1 MKNKLKKL
9 NIFLIVLCIIIS
21 SVIPTAAFAASEDD
35 LRSDV
40 VSIASG
46 EVGYTGTSSYSKYGD
61 WYGYQGGW
69 CTTFVLWCFNKAGK
83 QNNVTLNGVI
93 IPRGGNCNSMISWFK
108 DKGRYYSPSKY
119 TPKGGDLIFFD
130 WTGSGTADHV
140 GIVNY
145 TSGSTVYTIE
155 GNCSG
160 KVKAREYTKKGSK
173 PYNNISSIIGYAS
186 PKFSSV
192 SGSSA
197 PKATTKKPT
206 TTKKVTTTKKHT
218 TTRKAVTTKKVTI
231 KKATTAKPTTKKE
244 TAKST
249 TKKKTAKP
257 TTTVATTTAAPASTT
272 KLTTKA
278 TTKKA
283 TDTQSESA
291 TLTSLQIYASKY
303 DLQVGDTVKLDYS
316 VEPSNTKAVVGYFCD
331 QEGIIDIGANGEI
344 TAVGNGT
351 ATVVVCAN
359 DDLYAQCD
367 FTVTDALGEVTT
379 MNSDDKESRKV
390 VDTRVDVSTTQANA
404 QSVLTRLGVNV
415 NMLSQNK
422 QLYIVPASIVGV
434 TAFISIFIA
443 ITKKIKK
450 KKK

>member
-1 MKNKLKKL
+1 MKNRLKKL
-9 NIFLIVLCIIIS
+9 NIFFIVLCIIIS
-21 SVIPTAAFAASEDD
+21 SIIPTAAFAASEDD
-35 LRSDV
+35 LRSSV
-40 VSIASG
+40 VSIASD

-83 QNNVTLNGVI
+83 QNGVTLNGVI
-93 IPRGGNCNSMISWFK
+93 IPRGGNCSSMISWFK

-119 TPKGGDLIFFD
+119 TPKSGDLIFFD

-145 TSGSTVYTIE
+145 TSGTTVYTIE

-192 SGSSA
+192 SGTSA
-197 PKATTKKPT
+197 GK
-206 TTKKVTTTKKHT
+206 TTTKKHT
-218 TTRKAVTTKKVTI
+218 TTKKAKTTKK
-231 KKATTAKPTTKKE
+231 ATVSKRATTKKAA

-249 TKKKTAKP
+249 TKKAASKKA
-257 TTTVATTTAAPASTT
+257 AT
-272 KLTTKA
+272 KKETTKA
-278 TTKKA
+278 TTVTTTTQATTKA
-283 TDTQSESA
+283 TAKTTTEQNESA
-291 TLTSLQIYASKY
+291 PLTNLQIYASKY
-303 DLQVGDTVKLDYS
+303 DLQIGDTVKLDYS
-316 VEPSNTKAVVGYFCD
+316 VEPSNTNAVVGYFCD
-331 QEGIIDIGANGEI
+331 QEGIIDIGTNGEI
-344 TAVGNGT
+344 TAIGNGT

-367 FTVTDALGEVTT
+367 FVVTDAVGEVTT
-379 MNSDDKESRKV
+379 VGGSNDESRKV
-390 VDTRVDVSTTQANA
+390 VDTRIDVSTTQANA

-422 QLYIVPASIVGV
+422 QLYIVPASIAGV
-434 TAFISIFIA
+434 TVFISIFIA

>member
-1 MKNKLKKL
+1 MKNRLKKL
-9 NIFLIVLCIIIS
+9 NIFFIVLCIIIS
-21 SVIPTAAFAASEDD
+21 SIIPTAAFAASEDD
-35 LRSDV
+35 LRSSV
-40 VSIASG
+40 VSIASN

-83 QNNVTLNGVI
+83 QNGVTLNGVI
-93 IPRGGNCNSMISWFK
+93 IPRGGNCSSMISWFK

-119 TPKGGDLIFFD
+119 TPKSGDLIFFD

-145 TSGSTVYTIE
+145 TSGTTVYTIE

-197 PKATTKKPT
+197 GK
-206 TTKKVTTTKKHT
+206 TTTKKHT
-218 TTRKAVTTKKVTI
+218 TTKKAKTTKKATASKRVTTKK
-231 KKATTAKPTTKKE
+231 AT

-249 TKKKTAKP
+249 TKKAASKKAATKKE
-257 TTTVATTTAAPASTT
+257 TTKAATTTTTTQAA
-272 KLTTKA
+272 TKA
-278 TTKKA
+278 NAKTT
-283 TDTQSESA
+283 TEQSESA
-291 TLTSLQIYASKY
+291 PLTNLQIYASKY
-303 DLQVGDTVKLDYS
+303 DLQIGDTVKLDYS
-316 VEPSNTKAVVGYFCD
+316 VEPSNTNAVVGYFCD
-331 QEGIIDIGANGEI
+331 QEGIIDICANGEI
-344 TAVGNGT
+344 TAIGNGT

-367 FTVTDALGEVTT
+367 FVVTDAVGEVTT
-379 MNSDDKESRKV
+379 VGGSNEESRKV
-390 VDTRVDVSTTQANA
+390 VDTRIDVSTTQANA

-422 QLYIVPASIVGV
+422 QLYIVPASIAGV
-434 TAFISIFIA
+434 TVFISIFIA

>member
-1 MKNKLKKL
+1 MKNRLKKL
-9 NIFLIVLCIIIS
+9 NIFFIVLCIIIS
-21 SVIPTAAFAASEDD
+21 SIIPTAAFAASEDD
-35 LRSDV
+35 LRSSV
-40 VSIASG
+40 VSIASD

-83 QNNVTLNGVI
+83 QNGVTLNGVI
-93 IPRGGNCNSMISWFK
+93 IPRGGNCSSMISWFK

-119 TPKGGDLIFFD
+119 TPKSGDLIFFD

-145 TSGSTVYTIE
+145 TSGTTVYTIE

-160 KVKAREYTKKGSK
+160 KVKARKYTKKGSK

-197 PKATTKKPT
+197 GK
-206 TTKKVTTTKKHT
+206 TTTKKHT
-218 TTRKAVTTKKVTI
+218 TT
-231 KKATTAKPTTKKE
+231 KKAT

-249 TKKKTAKP
+249 TKKTA
-257 TTTVATTTAAPASTT
+257 T
-272 KLTTKA
+272 KRETTKA
-278 TTKKA
+278 TTTTTTTQAATKA
-283 TDTQSESA
+283 TAKATTEQSESA
-291 TLTSLQIYASKY
+291 PLTNLQIYASKY
-303 DLQVGDTVKLDYS
+303 DLQIGDTVKLDYS
-316 VEPSNTKAVVGYFCD
+316 VEPSNTNAVVGYFCD

-344 TAVGNGT
+344 TAIGNGT

-367 FTVTDALGEVTT
+367 FVVTDAVGEVTT
-379 MNSDDKESRKV
+379 VGGSNEESRKV
-390 VDTRVDVSTTQANA
+390 VDTRIDVSTTQANA

-422 QLYIVPASIVGV
+422 QLYIVPASIAGV
-434 TAFISIFIA
+434 TVFISIFIA

>member
-1 MKNKLKKL
+1 MKNILKKL
-9 NIFLIVLCIIIS
+9 NIFLVALCVIIS
-21 SVIPTAAFAASEDD
+21 SIIPTSAFAASESD

-69 CTTFVLWCFNKAGK
+69 CTTFVLWCFNKEGK

-145 TSGSTVYTIE
+145 TSGSMVYTIE

-186 PKFSSV
+186 PNFSSV
-192 SGSSA
+192 SGASA
-197 PKATTKKPT
+197 TKTTRKQT
-206 TTKKVTTTKKHT
+206 TTKRITTKKHT
-218 TTRKAVTTKKVTI
+218 TA
-231 KKATTAKPTTKKE
+231 KKATTKKITTRK
-244 TAKST
+244 T
-249 TKKKTAKP
+249 TTAKP
-257 TTTVATTTAAPASTT
+257 ATKKATAKT
-272 KLTTKA
+272 TTKA
-278 TTKKA
+278 TTKKNTTKA
-283 TDTQSESA
+283 TTTTTTQATTKATTKEATTEQSASEA
-291 TLTSLQIYASKY
+291 LTDLQIYASKY

-316 VEPSNTKAVVGYFCD
+316 VEPSNTNVVVGYFCD

-367 FTVTDALGEVTT
+367 FVVTDAVGEVTT
-379 MNSDDKESRKV
+379 MEEHDNESRKIV
-390 VDTRVDVSTTQANA
+390 ATHVDVSTTQANA

-422 QLYIVPASIVGV
+422 QLYIVPAAIVGI

>member
-1 MKNKLKKL
+1 MKNRLKKL
-9 NIFLIVLCIIIS
+9 NIFFIVLCIIIS
-21 SVIPTAAFAASEDD
+21 SIIPTAAFAANEDD
-35 LRSDV
+35 LRSSV
-40 VSIASG
+40 VSIASN

-83 QNNVTLNGVI
+83 QNGVTLNGVI
-93 IPRGGNCNSMISWFK
+93 IPRGGNCSSMISWFK

-119 TPKGGDLIFFD
+119 TPKSGDLIFFD

-145 TSGSTVYTIE
+145 TSGTTVYTIE

-197 PKATTKKPT
+197 GK
-206 TTKKVTTTKKHT
+206 TTTKKHT
-218 TTRKAVTTKKVTI
+218 TTKKAKTTKK
-231 KKATTAKPTTKKE
+231 
-244 TAKST
+244 
-249 TKKKTAKP
+249 
-257 TTTVATTTAAPASTT
+257 
-272 KLTTKA
+272 TTKA
-278 TTKKA
+278 TTTTQAATKA
-283 TDTQSESA
+283 TAKTTTEQSESA
-291 TLTSLQIYASKY
+291 PLTNLQIYASKY
-303 DLQVGDTVKLDYS
+303 DLQIGDTVKLDYS
-316 VEPSNTKAVVGYFCD
+316 VEPSNTNAVVGYFCD

-344 TAVGNGT
+344 TAIGNGT

-367 FTVTDALGEVTT
+367 FVVTDAVGEVTT
-379 MNSDDKESRKV
+379 VGGSNEESRKV
-390 VDTRVDVSTTQANA
+390 VDTRIDVSTTRANV
-404 QSVLTRLGVNV
+404 QSVLTRIGVNV

-422 QLYIVPASIVGV
+422 QLYIVPASIAGV
-434 TAFISIFIA
+434 TVFISIFIA

-450 KKK
+450 KRK

>member
-1 MKNKLKKL
+1 MKNTLKKL
-9 NIFLIVLCIIIS
+9 NIFLVALCVIIS
-21 SVIPTAAFAASEDD
+21 SIIPTAAFAASESD

-186 PKFSSV
+186 PNFSSV

-197 PKATTKKPT
+197 TKATTKKPT
-206 TTKKVTTTKKHT
+206 ATKKATTKKQTTTKKITTTKKVTT
-218 TTRKAVTTKKVTI
+218 
-231 KKATTAKPTTKKE
+231 KKATTAKAATKKA
-244 TAKST
+244 TA
-249 TKKKTAKP
+249 
-257 TTTVATTTAAPASTT
+257 
-272 KLTTKA
+272 KA
-278 TTKKA
+278 TTKKKA
-283 TDTQSESA
+283 TKPTATTTTTKTTTATTQSTAKATTKETSTVQSESA
-291 TLTSLQIYASKY
+291 TLKDLQIYASKY

-316 VEPSNTKAVVGYFCD
+316 VEPSNTNVVVGYFCD
-331 QEGIIDIGANGEI
+331 QEGIIDIGTNGEI

-351 ATVVVCAN
+351 ATVVICAN

-367 FTVTDALGEVTT
+367 FVVTDAVGEVTT
-379 MNSDDKESRKV
+379 TENHDNESRKV
-390 VDTRVDVSTTQANA
+390 VATHIDVSTTQANA
-404 QSVLTRLGVNV
+404 QSILTRLGVNV

-443 ITKKIKK
+443 ITKRIKK

>member
-1 MKNKLKKL
+1 MKNRLKKL
-9 NIFLIVLCIIIS
+9 NIFFIVLCIIIS
-21 SVIPTAAFAASEDD
+21 SIIPTAAFAASEDD
-35 LRSDV
+35 LRSSV
-40 VSIASG
+40 VSIASD

-83 QNNVTLNGVI
+83 QNGVTLNGVI
-93 IPRGGNCNSMISWFK
+93 IPRGGNCSSMISWFK

-119 TPKGGDLIFFD
+119 TPKSGDLIFFD
-130 WTGSGTADHV
+130 WTGSGSADHV

-145 TSGSTVYTIE
+145 TSGTTVYTIE

-186 PKFSSV
+186 PRFSSV

-197 PKATTKKPT
+197 GK
-206 TTKKVTTTKKHT
+206 TTKKHT
-218 TTRKAVTTKKVTI
+218 TTKKAKTTKKATASKRVTTKK
-231 KKATTAKPTTKKE
+231 AA

-249 TKKKTAKP
+249 TKKAASKKA
-257 TTTVATTTAAPASTT
+257 AT
-272 KLTTKA
+272 KKETTKA
-278 TTKKA
+278 TTTTTTTQAATKA
-283 TDTQSESA
+283 TAKATTEQSESA
-291 TLTSLQIYASKY
+291 PLTNLQIYASKY
-303 DLQVGDTVKLDYS
+303 DLQIGDTVKLDYS
-316 VEPSNTKAVVGYFCD
+316 VEPSNTNAVVGYFCD
-331 QEGIIDIGANGEI
+331 QEGIIDIGTNGEI
-344 TAVGNGT
+344 TAIGNGT

-367 FTVTDALGEVTT
+367 FVVTDAVGEVTT
-379 MNSDDKESRKV
+379 VGGSNEESRKV
-390 VDTRVDVSTTQANA
+390 VDTRIDVSTTQANA

-422 QLYIVPASIVGV
+422 QLYIVPASIAGV
-434 TAFISIFIA
+434 TVFISIFIA

>member
-1 MKNKLKKL
+1 MKNRLKKL
-9 NIFLIVLCIIIS
+9 NIFFIVLCIIIS
-21 SVIPTAAFAASEDD
+21 SIIPTAAFAASEND
-35 LRSDV
+35 LRSSV

-83 QNNVTLNGVI
+83 QNGVTLNGVI
-93 IPRGGNCNSMISWFK
+93 IPRGGNCSSMISWFK

-119 TPKGGDLIFFD
+119 TPKSGDLIFFD

-145 TSGSTVYTIE
+145 TSGTTVYTIE

-186 PKFSSV
+186 PRFSSV

-197 PKATTKKPT
+197 GK
-206 TTKKVTTTKKHT
+206 TTTKKHT
-218 TTRKAVTTKKVTI
+218 TTKKAKTTKKATVSKRVTTKK
-231 KKATTAKPTTKKE
+231 AA

-249 TKKKTAKP
+249 TKKAASKKAATKKE
-257 TTTVATTTAAPASTT
+257 TTKAATTTTTTQAA
-272 KLTTKA
+272 TKA
-278 TTKKA
+278 NAKTT
-283 TDTQSESA
+283 TEQSESA
-291 TLTSLQIYASKY
+291 PLTNLQIYASKY
-303 DLQVGDTVKLDYS
+303 DLQIGDTVKLDYS
-316 VEPSNTKAVVGYFCD
+316 VEPSNTNAVVGYFCD
-331 QEGIIDIGANGEI
+331 QERIIDIGANGEI
-344 TAVGNGT
+344 TAIGNGT

-367 FTVTDALGEVTT
+367 FVVTDAVGEVTT
-379 MNSDDKESRKV
+379 VGGSNEESRKV
-390 VDTRVDVSTTQANA
+390 VDTRIDVSTTQANA

-422 QLYIVPASIVGV
+422 QLYIVPASIAGV

>member
-1 MKNKLKKL
+1 MKNRLKKL
-9 NIFLIVLCIIIS
+9 NIFFIVLCIIIS
-21 SVIPTAAFAASEDD
+21 SIIPTTAFAASEDD
-35 LRSDV
+35 LRSSV
-40 VSIASG
+40 VSIASD

-83 QNNVTLNGVI
+83 QNGVTLNGVI
-93 IPRGGNCNSMISWFK
+93 IPRGGNCSSMISWFK

-119 TPKGGDLIFFD
+119 TPKSGDLIFFD

-145 TSGSTVYTIE
+145 TSGTTVYTIE

-197 PKATTKKPT
+197 GK
-206 TTKKVTTTKKHT
+206 TTKKHT
-218 TTRKAVTTKKVTI
+218 TTKKAKTTKKATASKRVTTKK
-231 KKATTAKPTTKKE
+231 AA

-249 TKKKTAKP
+249 TKKAASKKTA
-257 TTTVATTTAAPASTT
+257 T
-272 KLTTKA
+272 KKETTKA
-278 TTKKA
+278 TTIATTTQATTKA
-283 TDTQSESA
+283 TAKTTTEQSESA
-291 TLTSLQIYASKY
+291 PLTNLQIYASKY
-303 DLQVGDTVKLDYS
+303 DLQIGDTVKLDYS
-316 VEPSNTKAVVGYFCD
+316 VEPSNTNAVVGYFCD

-344 TAVGNGT
+344 TAIGNGT

-367 FTVTDALGEVTT
+367 FVVTDAVGEVTT
-379 MNSDDKESRKV
+379 VGGSNEESRKV
-390 VDTRVDVSTTQANA
+390 VDTRIDVSTTQANA

-422 QLYIVPASIVGV
+422 QLYIVPASIAGV
-434 TAFISIFIA
+434 TVFISIFIA

>member
-1 MKNKLKKL
+1 MKNRMKKL
-9 NIFLIVLCIIIS
+9 NIFFIVLGIIIS
-21 SVIPTAAFAASEDD
+21 SIIPTAAFAASEDD
-35 LRSDV
+35 LRSSV
-40 VSIASG
+40 VSIASD

-83 QNNVTLNGVI
+83 QNGVTLNGVI
-93 IPRGGNCNSMISWFK
+93 IPRGGNCSSMISWFK

-119 TPKGGDLIFFD
+119 TPKSGDLIFFD

-145 TSGSTVYTIE
+145 TSGTTVYTIE

-197 PKATTKKPT
+197 GK
-206 TTKKVTTTKKHT
+206 TTTKKHT
-218 TTRKAVTTKKVTI
+218 TTKKAKTTKKATASKRVTTKK
-231 KKATTAKPTTKKE
+231 AT

-249 TKKKTAKP
+249 TKKAASKKTA
-257 TTTVATTTAAPASTT
+257 T
-272 KLTTKA
+272 KKETTKA
-278 TTKKA
+278 TTTATVTTTTQAATKA
-283 TDTQSESA
+283 NAKTTTEQSESA
-291 TLTSLQIYASKY
+291 PLTNLQIYASKY
-303 DLQVGDTVKLDYS
+303 DLQIGDTVKLDYS
-316 VEPSNTKAVVGYFCD
+316 VEPSNTNAVVGYFCD

-344 TAVGNGT
+344 TAIGNGT

-367 FTVTDALGEVTT
+367 FVVTDAVGEVTT
-379 MNSDDKESRKV
+379 VGGSNEESRKV
-390 VDTRVDVSTTQANA
+390 VDTRIDVSTTQANA

-422 QLYIVPASIVGV
+422 QLYIVPASIAGV
-434 TAFISIFIA
+434 TVFISIFIA

>member
-1 MKNKLKKL
+1 MKKQLKKL
-9 NIFLIVLCIIIS
+9 NIFLVALCVIIS
-21 SVIPTAAFAASEDD
+21 SIIPTAAFAASESD
-35 LRSDV
+35 LRSSV

-69 CTTFVLWCFNKAGK
+69 CTTFVLWCFNKAGS

-108 DKGRYYSPSKY
+108 DKGRYYSPSSY
-119 TPKGGDLIFFD
+119 TPQGGDLIFFD

-192 SGSSA
+192 SGS
-197 PKATTKKPT
+197 
-206 TTKKVTTTKKHT
+206 
-218 TTRKAVTTKKVTI
+218 AV
-231 KKATTAKPTTKKE
+231 
-244 TAKST
+244 
-249 TKKKTAKP
+249 
-257 TTTVATTTAAPASTT
+257 
-272 KLTTKA
+272 TKA
-278 TTKKA
+278 TTKKQTTTKKTTTKKQTTTKKITTTKKA
-283 TDTQSESA
+283 TAKATTKKNTTKAATTTTTQATTKAATKKASTEQTESEA
-291 TLTSLQIYASKY
+291 LTDLQIYASKY

-331 QEGIIDIGANGEI
+331 QEGIIDIGAGGEI
-344 TAVGNGT
+344 TALGNGT

-367 FTVTDALGEVTT
+367 FVVTDAVGEVTT
-379 MNSDDKESRKV
+379 MNSADNENRRV
-390 VDTRVDVSTTQANA
+390 VDTRIDVSTTEANV

-415 NMLSQNK
+415 NMLSQNR

-443 ITKKIKK
+443 ITKRIKK

>member
-1 MKNKLKKL
+1 MKNRLKKL
-9 NIFLIVLCIIIS
+9 NIFFIVLCIIIS
-21 SVIPTAAFAASEDD
+21 SIIPTAAFAASEDD
-35 LRSDV
+35 LRSSV
-40 VSIASG
+40 VSIASN

-83 QNNVTLNGVI
+83 QNGVTLNGVI
-93 IPRGGNCNSMISWFK
+93 IPRGGNCSSMISWFK

-119 TPKGGDLIFFD
+119 TPKSGDLIFFD

-145 TSGSTVYTIE
+145 TSGTTVYTIE

-186 PKFSSV
+186 QKFSSV

-197 PKATTKKPT
+197 SK
-206 TTKKVTTTKKHT
+206 TTTKKHT
-218 TTRKAVTTKKVTI
+218 TT
-231 KKATTAKPTTKKE
+231 KKAKTTN
-244 TAKST
+244 AKST
-249 TKKKTAKP
+249 TKKAASKK
-257 TTTVATTTAAPASTT
+257 TTTKKETTTSTT
-272 KLTTKA
+272 TTQAATKA
-278 TTKKA
+278 TAKT
-283 TDTQSESA
+283 TTEQSESA
-291 TLTSLQIYASKY
+291 PLTNLQIYASKY
-303 DLQVGDTVKLDYS
+303 DLQIGDTVKLDYS
-316 VEPSNTKAVVGYFCD
+316 VEPSNTNAVVGYFCD

-367 FTVTDALGEVTT
+367 FVVTDAVGEVTT
-379 MNSDDKESRKV
+379 VGGSNEESRKV
-390 VDTRVDVSTTQANA
+390 VDTRIDVSTTRANA

-422 QLYIVPASIVGV
+422 QLYIVPASIAGV
-434 TAFISIFIA
+434 TIFISIFIA

-450 KKK
+450 KRK

>member
-1 MKNKLKKL
+1 MKNRLKKL
-9 NIFLIVLCIIIS
+9 NIFFIVLCIIIS
-21 SVIPTAAFAASEDD
+21 SIIPTTAFAASEDD
-35 LRSDV
+35 LRLSV
-40 VSIASG
+40 VSIASD

-83 QNNVTLNGVI
+83 QNGVTLNGVI
-93 IPRGGNCNSMISWFK
+93 IPRGGNCSSMISWFK

-119 TPKGGDLIFFD
+119 TPKSGDLIFFD

-145 TSGSTVYTIE
+145 TSGTTVYTIE

-197 PKATTKKPT
+197 GK
-206 TTKKVTTTKKHT
+206 TTTKKHT
-218 TTRKAVTTKKVTI
+218 TTKKAKTTKKTTVSKKVTT
-231 KKATTAKPTTKKE
+231 KKATTAKSATKKAASKKTATKKE
-244 TAKST
+244 
-249 TKKKTAKP
+249 
-257 TTTVATTTAAPASTT
+257 
-272 KLTTKA
+272 TTKA
-278 TTKKA
+278 TTVTTTTQAATKA
-283 TDTQSESA
+283 TAKATTEKSESA
-291 TLTSLQIYASKY
+291 PLTNLQIYASKY
-303 DLQVGDTVKLDYS
+303 DLQIGDTVKLDYS
-316 VEPSNTKAVVGYFCD
+316 VEPSNTNAVVGYFCD

-344 TAVGNGT
+344 TAIGNGT

-367 FTVTDALGEVTT
+367 FVVTDAVGEVTT
-379 MNSDDKESRKV
+379 VGGSNEESRKV
-390 VDTRVDVSTTQANA
+390 VDTRIDVSTTQANA

-422 QLYIVPASIVGV
+422 QLYIVPASIAGV
-434 TAFISIFIA
+434 TVFISIFIA

>member
-1 MKNKLKKL
+1 MKNRLKKL
-9 NIFLIVLCIIIS
+9 NIFFIVLCIIIS
-21 SVIPTAAFAASEDD
+21 SIIPTAAFAASEDD
-35 LRSDV
+35 LRSSV
-40 VSIASG
+40 VSIASN

-83 QNNVTLNGVI
+83 QNGVTLNGVI
-93 IPRGGNCNSMISWFK
+93 IPRGGNCSSMISWFK

-119 TPKGGDLIFFD
+119 TPKSGDLIFFD

-145 TSGSTVYTIE
+145 TSGTTVYTIE

-197 PKATTKKPT
+197 GK
-206 TTKKVTTTKKHT
+206 TTTKKHT
-218 TTRKAVTTKKVTI
+218 TTKKAPASKRVTTKK
-231 KKATTAKPTTKKE
+231 AT

-249 TKKKTAKP
+249 TKKAASKK
-257 TTTVATTTAAPASTT
+257 TTTKKETTASTT
-272 KLTTKA
+272 A
-278 TTKKA
+278 TA
-283 TDTQSESA
+283 EQSESA
-291 TLTSLQIYASKY
+291 PLTNLQIYASKY
-303 DLQVGDTVKLDYS
+303 DLQIGDTVKLDYS
-316 VEPSNTKAVVGYFCD
+316 VEPSNTNAVVGYFCD

-344 TAVGNGT
+344 TAIGNGT

-367 FTVTDALGEVTT
+367 FVVTDAVGEVTT
-379 MNSDDKESRKV
+379 VGGSNEESRKV
-390 VDTRVDVSTTQANA
+390 VDTRIDVSTTRANA

-422 QLYIVPASIVGV
+422 QLYIVPASIAGV
-434 TAFISIFIA
+434 TVFISIFIA

>member
-1 MKNKLKKL
+1 MKNRLKKL
-9 NIFLIVLCIIIS
+9 NIFFIVLCIIIS
-21 SVIPTAAFAASEDD
+21 SIIPTTAFAASEDD
-35 LRSDV
+35 LRSSV
-40 VSIASG
+40 VSIASD

-83 QNNVTLNGVI
+83 QNGVTLNGVI
-93 IPRGGNCNSMISWFK
+93 IPRGGNCSSMISWFK

-119 TPKGGDLIFFD
+119 TPKSGDLIFFD

-145 TSGSTVYTIE
+145 TSGTTVYTIE

-197 PKATTKKPT
+197 GK
-206 TTKKVTTTKKHT
+206 TTTKKHT
-218 TTRKAVTTKKVTI
+218 TTKKAKTTKKATASKRVTTKK
-231 KKATTAKPTTKKE
+231 AAA
-244 TAKST
+244 AKST
-249 TKKKTAKP
+249 TKKAASKKTA
-257 TTTVATTTAAPASTT
+257 T
-272 KLTTKA
+272 KKETTKA
-278 TTKKA
+278 TTAATTTQATTKA
-283 TDTQSESA
+283 TAKTTTEQSESA
-291 TLTSLQIYASKY
+291 PLTNLQIYASKY
-303 DLQVGDTVKLDYS
+303 DLQIGDTVKLDYS
-316 VEPSNTKAVVGYFCD
+316 VEPSNTNAVVGYFCD

-344 TAVGNGT
+344 TAIGNGT

-367 FTVTDALGEVTT
+367 FVVTDAVGEVTT
-379 MNSDDKESRKV
+379 VGGSNEESRKV
-390 VDTRVDVSTTQANA
+390 VDTRIDVSTTQANA

-422 QLYIVPASIVGV
+422 QLYIVPASIAGV
-434 TAFISIFIA
+434 TVFISIFIA

>member
-1 MKNKLKKL
+1 MKNRLKKL
-9 NIFLIVLCIIIS
+9 NIFFIVLCIIIS
-21 SVIPTAAFAASEDD
+21 SIIPTAAFAASEDD
-35 LRSDV
+35 LRSSV
-40 VSIASG
+40 VSIASN

-83 QNNVTLNGVI
+83 QNGVTLNGVI
-93 IPRGGNCNSMISWFK
+93 IPRGGNCSSMISWFK

-119 TPKGGDLIFFD
+119 TPKSGDLIFFD

-145 TSGSTVYTIE
+145 TSGTTVYTIE

-197 PKATTKKPT
+197 SK
-206 TTKKVTTTKKHT
+206 TTKKHT
-218 TTRKAVTTKKVTI
+218 TTKKAKTTKKITASKRVTTKK
-231 KKATTAKPTTKKE
+231 ATTV
-244 TAKST
+244 KST
-249 TKKKTAKP
+249 TKKAASKKTA
-257 TTTVATTTAAPASTT
+257 T
-272 KLTTKA
+272 KKETTKA
-278 TTKKA
+278 TTTTTTTQAATKA
-283 TDTQSESA
+283 TAKTTTEQSESA
-291 TLTSLQIYASKY
+291 PLTNLQIYASKY
-303 DLQVGDTVKLDYS
+303 DLQIGDTVKLDYS
-316 VEPSNTKAVVGYFCD
+316 VEPSNTNAVVGYFCD
-331 QEGIIDIGANGEI
+331 QEGIIDIGVNGEI
-344 TAVGNGT
+344 TAIGNGT

-367 FTVTDALGEVTT
+367 FVVTDAVGEVTT
-379 MNSDDKESRKV
+379 VGGSNEESRKV
-390 VDTRVDVSTTQANA
+390 VDTRIDVSTTQANA

-422 QLYIVPASIVGV
+422 QLYIVPASIAGV
-434 TAFISIFIA
+434 TVFISIFIA

>member
-1 MKNKLKKL
+1 MKNRLKKL
-9 NIFLIVLCIIIS
+9 NIFFIVLCIIIS
-21 SVIPTAAFAASEDD
+21 SIIPTAAFAASEDD
-35 LRSDV
+35 LRSSV
-40 VSIASG
+40 VSIASD

-83 QNNVTLNGVI
+83 QNGVTLNGVI
-93 IPRGGNCNSMISWFK
+93 IPRGGNCSSMISWFK

-119 TPKGGDLIFFD
+119 TPKSGDLIFFD

-145 TSGSTVYTIE
+145 TSGTTVYTIE

-186 PKFSSV
+186 PRFSSV

-197 PKATTKKPT
+197 GK
-206 TTKKVTTTKKHT
+206 TTTKKHT
-218 TTRKAVTTKKVTI
+218 TTKKAKTTKKATVSKRVTTKK
-231 KKATTAKPTTKKE
+231 AA

-249 TKKKTAKP
+249 TKKAASKKAATKKE
-257 TTTVATTTAAPASTT
+257 TTKAATTTTTTQAA
-272 KLTTKA
+272 TKA
-278 TTKKA
+278 NAKTT
-283 TDTQSESA
+283 TEQSESA
-291 TLTSLQIYASKY
+291 PLTNLQIYASKY
-303 DLQVGDTVKLDYS
+303 DLQIGDTVKLDYS
-316 VEPSNTKAVVGYFCD
+316 VEPSNTNAVVGYFCD
-331 QEGIIDIGANGEI
+331 QERIIDIGANGEI
-344 TAVGNGT
+344 TAIGNGT

-367 FTVTDALGEVTT
+367 FVVTDAVGEVTT
-379 MNSDDKESRKV
+379 VGGSNEESRKV
-390 VDTRVDVSTTQANA
+390 VDTRIDVSTTQANA

-422 QLYIVPASIVGV
+422 QLYIVPASIAGV

>member
-1 MKNKLKKL
+1 MKNRLKKL
-9 NIFLIVLCIIIS
+9 NIFFIVICIIIS
-21 SVIPTAAFAASEDD
+21 SIIPTAAFAASEDD
-35 LRSDV
+35 LRSSV
-40 VSIASG
+40 VSIASD

-83 QNNVTLNGVI
+83 QNGVTLNGVI
-93 IPRGGNCNSMISWFK
+93 IPRGGNCSSMISWFK

-119 TPKGGDLIFFD
+119 TPKSGDLIFFD

-145 TSGSTVYTIE
+145 TSGTTVYTIE

-186 PKFSSV
+186 PRFSSV

-197 PKATTKKPT
+197 GK
-206 TTKKVTTTKKHT
+206 TTTKKHT
-218 TTRKAVTTKKVTI
+218 TTKKAKTTKKATASKRVTTKK
-231 KKATTAKPTTKKE
+231 AA

-249 TKKKTAKP
+249 TKKA
-257 TTTVATTTAAPASTT
+257 AT
-272 KLTTKA
+272 KKETTKA
-278 TTKKA
+278 TTK
-283 TDTQSESA
+283 QSESA
-291 TLTSLQIYASKY
+291 PLTNLQIYASKY
-303 DLQVGDTVKLDYS
+303 DLQIGDTVKLDYS
-316 VEPSNTKAVVGYFCD
+316 VEPSNTNAVVGYFCD

-344 TAVGNGT
+344 TAIGNGT

-367 FTVTDALGEVTT
+367 FVVTDAVGEVTT
-379 MNSDDKESRKV
+379 VGGSNEESRKV
-390 VDTRVDVSTTQANA
+390 VDTRIDVSTTRANA

-422 QLYIVPASIVGV
+422 QLYIVPASIAGV
-434 TAFISIFIA
+434 TVFISIFIA

-450 KKK
+450 KRK

>member
-1 MKNKLKKL
+1 MKNRLKKL
-9 NIFLIVLCIIIS
+9 NIFFIVLCIIIS
-21 SVIPTAAFAASEDD
+21 SIIPTAAFAASEDD
-35 LRSDV
+35 LRSSV
-40 VSIASG
+40 VSIASD

-83 QNNVTLNGVI
+83 QNGVTLNGVI
-93 IPRGGNCNSMISWFK
+93 IPRGGNCSSMISWFK

-119 TPKGGDLIFFD
+119 TPKSGDLIFFD

-145 TSGSTVYTIE
+145 TSGTTVYTIE

-160 KVKAREYTKKGSK
+160 KVKARKYTKKGSK

-197 PKATTKKPT
+197 GK
-206 TTKKVTTTKKHT
+206 TTTKKHT
-218 TTRKAVTTKKVTI
+218 TTKKAPASKRVTTKK
-231 KKATTAKPTTKKE
+231 AT

-249 TKKKTAKP
+249 TKKAASKK
-257 TTTVATTTAAPASTT
+257 TTTKKETTASTT
-272 KLTTKA
+272 A
-278 TTKKA
+278 TA
-283 TDTQSESA
+283 EQSESA
-291 TLTSLQIYASKY
+291 PLTNLQIYASKY
-303 DLQVGDTVKLDYS
+303 DLQIGDTVKLDYS
-316 VEPSNTKAVVGYFCD
+316 VEPSNTNAVVGYFCD

-344 TAVGNGT
+344 TAIGNGT

-367 FTVTDALGEVTT
+367 FVVTDAVGEVTT
-379 MNSDDKESRKV
+379 VGGSNEESRKV
-390 VDTRVDVSTTQANA
+390 VDTRIDVSTTRANA

-422 QLYIVPASIVGV
+422 QLYIVPASIAGV
-434 TAFISIFIA
+434 TVFISIFIA

-450 KKK
+450 KRK

>member
-1 MKNKLKKL
+1 MKNRLKKL
-9 NIFLIVLCIIIS
+9 NIFFIVLCIIIS
-21 SVIPTAAFAASEDD
+21 SIIPTAAFAASEDD
-35 LRSDV
+35 LRSSV
-40 VSIASG
+40 VSIASD

-83 QNNVTLNGVI
+83 QNGVTLNGVI
-93 IPRGGNCNSMISWFK
+93 IPRGGNCSSMISWFK

-119 TPKGGDLIFFD
+119 TPKSGDLIFFD

-145 TSGSTVYTIE
+145 TSGTTVYTIE

-192 SGSSA
+192 SGTSA
-197 PKATTKKPT
+197 GK
-206 TTKKVTTTKKHT
+206 TTTKKHT
-218 TTRKAVTTKKVTI
+218 TTKKAKTTKK
-231 KKATTAKPTTKKE
+231 ATVSKRATTKKAA

-249 TKKKTAKP
+249 TKKAASKKA
-257 TTTVATTTAAPASTT
+257 AT
-272 KLTTKA
+272 KKETTKA
-278 TTKKA
+278 TTSATTTQATTKA
-283 TDTQSESA
+283 TAKTTTEQSESA
-291 TLTSLQIYASKY
+291 PLTNLQIYASKY
-303 DLQVGDTVKLDYS
+303 DLQIGDTVKLDYS
-316 VEPSNTKAVVGYFCD
+316 VEPSNTNAVVGYFCD

-344 TAVGNGT
+344 TAIGNGT

-367 FTVTDALGEVTT
+367 FVVTDAVGEVTT
-379 MNSDDKESRKV
+379 VGGSNEESRKV
-390 VDTRVDVSTTQANA
+390 VDTRIDVSTTRANA

-422 QLYIVPASIVGV
+422 QLYIVPTSIAGV
-434 TAFISIFIA
+434 TVFISIFIA

>member
-1 MKNKLKKL
+1 MKNRLKKL
-9 NIFLIVLCIIIS
+9 NIFFIVLCIIIS
-21 SVIPTAAFAASEDD
+21 SIIPTAAFAASEDD
-35 LRSDV
+35 LRSSV
-40 VSIASG
+40 VSIASD

-83 QNNVTLNGVI
+83 QNGVTLNGVI
-93 IPRGGNCNSMISWFK
+93 IPRGGNCSSMISWFK

-119 TPKGGDLIFFD
+119 TPKSGDLIFFD

-145 TSGSTVYTIE
+145 TSGTTVYTIE

-197 PKATTKKPT
+197 GK
-206 TTKKVTTTKKHT
+206 TTTKKHT
-218 TTRKAVTTKKVTI
+218 TTKKAKTTKKATVSKRVTTKK
-231 KKATTAKPTTKKE
+231 ATAS
-244 TAKST
+244 KST
-249 TKKKTAKP
+249 TKKA
-257 TTTVATTTAAPASTT
+257 AT
-272 KLTTKA
+272 KKETTKA
-278 TTKKA
+278 TTVTTTTQAATKA
-283 TDTQSESA
+283 TAKTTTEQSESA
-291 TLTSLQIYASKY
+291 PLTNLQIYASKY
-303 DLQVGDTVKLDYS
+303 DLQIGDTVKLDYS
-316 VEPSNTKAVVGYFCD
+316 VEPSNTNAVVGYFCD
-331 QEGIIDIGANGEI
+331 QEGIIDIGVNGEI
-344 TAVGNGT
+344 TAIGNGT

-367 FTVTDALGEVTT
+367 FVVTDAVGEVTT
-379 MNSDDKESRKV
+379 VGGSNEESRKV
-390 VDTRVDVSTTQANA
+390 VDTRIDVSTTQANA

-422 QLYIVPASIVGV
+422 QLYIVPASIAGV
-434 TAFISIFIA
+434 TVFISIFIA

>member
-1 MKNKLKKL
+1 MKNRLKKL
-9 NIFLIVLCIIIS
+9 NILFIVLCIIIS
-21 SVIPTAAFAASEDD
+21 SIIPTTAFAASEDD
-35 LRSDV
+35 LRSSV
-40 VSIASG
+40 VSIASD

-83 QNNVTLNGVI
+83 QNGVTLNGVI
-93 IPRGGNCNSMISWFK
+93 IPRGGNCSSMISWFK

-119 TPKGGDLIFFD
+119 TPKSGDLIFFD

-145 TSGSTVYTIE
+145 TSGTTVYTIE

-197 PKATTKKPT
+197 GK
-206 TTKKVTTTKKHT
+206 TTTKKHT
-218 TTRKAVTTKKVTI
+218 TTKKAKTTKKATASKRVTTKK
-231 KKATTAKPTTKKE
+231 AAA
-244 TAKST
+244 AKST
-249 TKKKTAKP
+249 TKKAASKKTA
-257 TTTVATTTAAPASTT
+257 T
-272 KLTTKA
+272 KKETTKA
-278 TTKKA
+278 TTAATTTQATTKA
-283 TDTQSESA
+283 TAKTTTEQSESA
-291 TLTSLQIYASKY
+291 PLTNLQIYASKY
-303 DLQVGDTVKLDYS
+303 DLQIGDTVKLDYS
-316 VEPSNTKAVVGYFCD
+316 VEPSNTNAVVGYFCD

-344 TAVGNGT
+344 TAIGNGT

-367 FTVTDALGEVTT
+367 FVVTDAVGEVTT
-379 MNSDDKESRKV
+379 VGGSNEESRKV
-390 VDTRVDVSTTQANA
+390 VDTRIDVSTTQANA

-422 QLYIVPASIVGV
+422 QLYIVPASIAGV
-434 TAFISIFIA
+434 TVFISIFIA

>member
-1 MKNKLKKL
+1 MKNRLKKL
-9 NIFLIVLCIIIS
+9 NIFFIVLCIIIS
-21 SVIPTAAFAASEDD
+21 SIIPTAAFAASEDD
-35 LRSDV
+35 LRSSV
-40 VSIASG
+40 VSIASN

-83 QNNVTLNGVI
+83 QNGVTLNGVI
-93 IPRGGNCNSMISWFK
+93 IPRGGNCSSMISWFK

-119 TPKGGDLIFFD
+119 TPKSGDLIFFD

-145 TSGSTVYTIE
+145 TSGTTVYTIE

-197 PKATTKKPT
+197 SK
-206 TTKKVTTTKKHT
+206 TTKKHT
-218 TTRKAVTTKKVTI
+218 TTKKAKTTKKITASKRVTTKK
-231 KKATTAKPTTKKE
+231 ATTV
-244 TAKST
+244 KST
-249 TKKKTAKP
+249 TKKAASKKTA
-257 TTTVATTTAAPASTT
+257 T
-272 KLTTKA
+272 KKETTKA
-278 TTKKA
+278 TTTTTTTQAATKA
-283 TDTQSESA
+283 TAKTTTEQSESA
-291 TLTSLQIYASKY
+291 PLTNLQIYASKY
-303 DLQVGDTVKLDYS
+303 DLQIGDTVKLDYS
-316 VEPSNTKAVVGYFCD
+316 VEPSNTNAVVGYFCD
-331 QEGIIDIGANGEI
+331 QEGIIDIGVNGEI
-344 TAVGNGT
+344 TAIGNGT

-367 FTVTDALGEVTT
+367 FVVTDAVGEVTT
-379 MNSDDKESRKV
+379 VGGSNEESRKV
-390 VDTRVDVSTTQANA
+390 VDTRIDVSTTQANA
-404 QSVLTRLGVNV
+404 QSVLTRLDVNV
-415 NMLSQNK
+415 NMLSKNK
-422 QLYIVPASIVGV
+422 QLYIVPASIAGV
-434 TAFISIFIA
+434 TVFISIFIA

>member
-1 MKNKLKKL
+1 MKNRLKKL
-9 NIFLIVLCIIIS
+9 NIFFIVLCIIIS
-21 SVIPTAAFAASEDD
+21 SIIPTAAFAASEDD
-35 LRSDV
+35 LRSSV
-40 VSIASG
+40 VSIASN

-83 QNNVTLNGVI
+83 QNGVTLNGVI
-93 IPRGGNCNSMISWFK
+93 IPRGGNCSSMISWFK

-119 TPKGGDLIFFD
+119 TPKSGDLIFFD

-145 TSGSTVYTIE
+145 TSGTTVYTIE

-173 PYNNISSIIGYAS
+173 PYNNISYAS
-186 PKFSSV
+186 PKFSSI

-197 PKATTKKPT
+197 GK
-206 TTKKVTTTKKHT
+206 TTTKKHT
-218 TTRKAVTTKKVTI
+218 TTKKAKTTKKATASKRVTTKK
-231 KKATTAKPTTKKE
+231 AA

-249 TKKKTAKP
+249 TKKAASKKA
-257 TTTVATTTAAPASTT
+257 AT
-272 KLTTKA
+272 KKETTKA
-278 TTKKA
+278 TTVTTVTTATQAATKA
-283 TDTQSESA
+283 TEQSESA
-291 TLTSLQIYASKY
+291 PLTNLQIYASKY
-303 DLQVGDTVKLDYS
+303 DLQIGDTVKLDYS
-316 VEPSNTKAVVGYFCD
+316 VEPSNTNAVVGYFCD

-344 TAVGNGT
+344 TAIGNGT

-367 FTVTDALGEVTT
+367 FVVTDAVGEVTT
-379 MNSDDKESRKV
+379 VGGSNEESRKV
-390 VDTRVDVSTTQANA
+390 VDTRIDVSTTQANA
-404 QSVLTRLGVNV
+404 QSVLTRLG
-415 NMLSQNK
+415 
-422 QLYIVPASIVGV
+422 
-434 TAFISIFIA
+434 A

-450 KKK
+450 KRK

>member
-1 MKNKLKKL
+1 MKNRLKKL
-9 NIFLIVLCIIIS
+9 NIFFIVLCIIIS
-21 SVIPTAAFAASEDD
+21 SIIPTAAFAASEDD
-35 LRSDV
+35 LRSSV
-40 VSIASG
+40 VSIASD

-83 QNNVTLNGVI
+83 QNGVTLNGVI
-93 IPRGGNCNSMISWFK
+93 IPRGGNCSSMISWFK

-119 TPKGGDLIFFD
+119 TPKSGDLIFFD

-145 TSGSTVYTIE
+145 TSGTTVYTIE

-197 PKATTKKPT
+197 GK
-206 TTKKVTTTKKHT
+206 TTTKKHT
-218 TTRKAVTTKKVTI
+218 TTKKATASKKVTTKK
-231 KKATTAKPTTKKE
+231 AT

-249 TKKKTAKP
+249 TKKTA
-257 TTTVATTTAAPASTT
+257 
-272 KLTTKA
+272 
-278 TTKKA
+278 TKKE
-283 TDTQSESA
+283 TTEQSESA
-291 TLTSLQIYASKY
+291 PLTNLQIYASKY
-303 DLQVGDTVKLDYS
+303 DLQIGDTVKLDYS
-316 VEPSNTKAVVGYFCD
+316 VEPSNTNAVVGYFCD

-344 TAVGNGT
+344 TAIGNGT

-367 FTVTDALGEVTT
+367 FIVTDAVGEVTT
-379 MNSDDKESRKV
+379 VGGSNEESRKV
-390 VDTRVDVSTTQANA
+390 VDTRIDVSTTQANA

-422 QLYIVPASIVGV
+422 QLYIVPASIAGV
-434 TAFISIFIA
+434 TVFISIFIA

>member
-1 MKNKLKKL
+1 MKNRLKKL
-9 NIFLIVLCIIIS
+9 NIFFIVLCIIIS
-21 SVIPTAAFAASEDD
+21 SIIPTAAFAASEDD
-35 LRSDV
+35 LRSSV
-40 VSIASG
+40 VSIASN

-83 QNNVTLNGVI
+83 QNGVTLNGVI
-93 IPRGGNCNSMISWFK
+93 IPRGGNCSSMISWFK

-119 TPKGGDLIFFD
+119 TPKSGDLIFFD

-145 TSGSTVYTIE
+145 TSGTTVYTIE

-197 PKATTKKPT
+197 GK
-206 TTKKVTTTKKHT
+206 TTTKKHT
-218 TTRKAVTTKKVTI
+218 TTKKAKTTKK
-231 KKATTAKPTTKKE
+231 AT

-249 TKKKTAKP
+249 TKKAASKK
-257 TTTVATTTAAPASTT
+257 TTTKKETTTSTT
-272 KLTTKA
+272 TTQAATKA
-278 TTKKA
+278 TAKT
-283 TDTQSESA
+283 TTEQSESA
-291 TLTSLQIYASKY
+291 PLTNLQIYASKY
-303 DLQVGDTVKLDYS
+303 DLQIGDTVKLDYS
-316 VEPSNTKAVVGYFCD
+316 VEPSNTNAVVDYFCD

-344 TAVGNGT
+344 TAIGNGT

-367 FTVTDALGEVTT
+367 FVVTDAVGEVTT
-379 MNSDDKESRKV
+379 VGGSNEESRKV
-390 VDTRVDVSTTQANA
+390 VDTRIDVSTTRTNV

-422 QLYIVPASIVGV
+422 QLYIVPASIAGV
-434 TAFISIFIA
+434 TVFISIFIA

-450 KKK
+450 KRK

>member
-1 MKNKLKKL
+1 MKNRLKKL
-9 NIFLIVLCIIIS
+9 NIFFIVLCIIIS
-21 SVIPTAAFAASEDD
+21 SIIPTAAFAASEDD
-35 LRSDV
+35 LRSSV

-83 QNNVTLNGVI
+83 QNGVTLNGVI
-93 IPRGGNCNSMISWFK
+93 IPRGGNCSSMISWFK

-119 TPKGGDLIFFD
+119 TPKSGDLIFFD

-145 TSGSTVYTIE
+145 TSGTTVYTIE

-186 PKFSSV
+186 PRFSSV

-197 PKATTKKPT
+197 GK
-206 TTKKVTTTKKHT
+206 TTTKKHT
-218 TTRKAVTTKKVTI
+218 TTKKAKTTKKATASKKVTTKK
-231 KKATTAKPTTKKE
+231 AT

-249 TKKKTAKP
+249 TKKA
-257 TTTVATTTAAPASTT
+257 AT
-272 KLTTKA
+272 KKKTTKA
-278 TTKKA
+278 TTTTQAATKA
-283 TDTQSESA
+283 NAKTTTEQSESA
-291 TLTSLQIYASKY
+291 PLTNLQIYASKY
-303 DLQVGDTVKLDYS
+303 DLQIGDTVKLDYS
-316 VEPSNTKAVVGYFCD
+316 VEPSNTNAVVGYFCD
-331 QEGIIDIGANGEI
+331 QEGIIDICANGEI
-344 TAVGNGT
+344 TAIGNGT

-367 FTVTDALGEVTT
+367 FVVTDAVGEVTT
-379 MNSDDKESRKV
+379 VGGSNEESRKV
-390 VDTRVDVSTTQANA
+390 VDTRIDVSTTQANA

-422 QLYIVPASIVGV
+422 QLYIVPASIAGV
-434 TAFISIFIA
+434 TVFISIFIA

>member
-1 MKNKLKKL
+1 MKNRLKKL
-9 NIFLIVLCIIIS
+9 NIFFIVLYIIIS
-21 SVIPTAAFAASEDD
+21 SIIPTAAFAANEDD
-35 LRSDV
+35 LRSSV
-40 VSIASG
+40 VSIASN

-83 QNNVTLNGVI
+83 QNGVTLNGVI
-93 IPRGGNCNSMISWFK
+93 IPRGGNCSSMISWFK

-119 TPKGGDLIFFD
+119 TPKSGDLIFFD

-145 TSGSTVYTIE
+145 TSGTTVYTIE

-186 PKFSSV
+186 PRFSSV

-197 PKATTKKPT
+197 GK
-206 TTKKVTTTKKHT
+206 TTTKKHT
-218 TTRKAVTTKKVTI
+218 TTKKAKTTKKATVSKRVTTKK
-231 KKATTAKPTTKKE
+231 AA

-249 TKKKTAKP
+249 TKKA
-257 TTTVATTTAAPASTT
+257 AT
-272 KLTTKA
+272 KKETTKA
-278 TTKKA
+278 TTTTTTTQAAKKA
-283 TDTQSESA
+283 TAKTTNEQSESA
-291 TLTSLQIYASKY
+291 PLTNLQIYASKY
-303 DLQVGDTVKLDYS
+303 DLQIGDTVKLDYS
-316 VEPSNTKAVVGYFCD
+316 VEPSNTNAVVGYFCD

-344 TAVGNGT
+344 TAIGNGT

-359 DDLYAQCD
+359 NDLYAQCD
-367 FTVTDALGEVTT
+367 FVVTDAVGEVTT
-379 MNSDDKESRKV
+379 VGGSNEESRKV
-390 VDTRVDVSTTQANA
+390 VDTRIDVSTTQANA

-422 QLYIVPASIVGV
+422 QLYIVPASIAGV
-434 TAFISIFIA
+434 TVFISIFIA

>member
-1 MKNKLKKL
+1 MKNRLKKP
-9 NIFLIVLCIIIS
+9 NIFFIVLCIIIS
-21 SVIPTAAFAASEDD
+21 SIIPTAAFAASEDD
-35 LRSDV
+35 LRSSV
-40 VSIASG
+40 VSIASD

-83 QNNVTLNGVI
+83 QNGVTLNGVI
-93 IPRGGNCNSMISWFK
+93 IPRGGNCSSMISWFK

-119 TPKGGDLIFFD
+119 APKSGDLIFFD

-145 TSGSTVYTIE
+145 TSGTTVYTIE

-186 PKFSSV
+186 PRFSSV

-197 PKATTKKPT
+197 GK
-206 TTKKVTTTKKHT
+206 TTTKKHT
-218 TTRKAVTTKKVTI
+218 TTKKAKTTKK
-231 KKATTAKPTTKKE
+231 ATASKRLTTKKAA

-249 TKKKTAKP
+249 TKK
-257 TTTVATTTAAPASTT
+257 TTT
-272 KLTTKA
+272 KKKTTKA
-278 TTKKA
+278 TTVTTTTTTTQATTKA
-283 TDTQSESA
+283 TAKTTTEQSESA
-291 TLTSLQIYASKY
+291 PLTNLQIYASKY
-303 DLQVGDTVKLDYS
+303 DLQIGDTVKLDYS
-316 VEPSNTKAVVGYFCD
+316 VEPSNTNAVVGYFCD
-331 QEGIIDIGANGEI
+331 QEGIIDIDANGEI
-344 TAVGNGT
+344 TAIGNGT

-367 FTVTDALGEVTT
+367 FVVTDAVGEVTT
-379 MNSDDKESRKV
+379 VGGSNEESRKV
-390 VDTRVDVSTTQANA
+390 VDTRIDVSTTQANA

-422 QLYIVPASIVGV
+422 QLYIVPASIAGV